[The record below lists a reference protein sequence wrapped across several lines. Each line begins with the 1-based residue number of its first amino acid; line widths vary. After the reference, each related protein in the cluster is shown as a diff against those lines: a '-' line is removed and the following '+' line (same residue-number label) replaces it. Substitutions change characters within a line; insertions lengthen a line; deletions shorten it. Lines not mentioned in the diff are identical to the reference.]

1 MLTQPIINLACHPRP
16 GALTRHRAITDVDI
30 DHKGIVNEGVKDGLT
45 LVPFCSD
52 THYQCELCEL
62 RELRAKLNKQEIPRL
77 GWGDI
82 YCPISR

>member
-45 LVPFCSD
+45 
-52 THYQCELCEL
+52 
-62 RELRAKLNKQEIPRL
+62 
-77 GWGDI
+77 
-82 YCPISR
+82 